1 MPRIH
6 ASVIEAAPPKALP
19 VGAAPADL
27 EALLLRVLTAEQQ
40 QRVSSTPPSLAV
52 LCDELEAAG
61 FSLLGERDM
70 VLAETLQ
77 PTAAER
83 LEVRPQ
89 LGRCDPSLATELE
102 GAARAGAEVL
112 NDGRVLIY
120 RRGYSSEEQE
130 GRLLLEVVFERLN
143 LPQSHLPHDIRTGLI
158 VSVARDGASAPA
170 GHSHPA
176 RGQQRGPRGGGG
188 ARQPLHI
195 GPHARSKTSH
205 AATTSPPT
213 PRHLDLGRV
222 WAALDS

>member
-1 MPRIH
+1 MPHIQ

-61 FSLLGERDM
+61 FSLLGERDLK
-70 VLAETLQ
+70 LAETLQ

-130 GRLLLEVVFERLN
+130 GRLLLEKLDYLQEQASEHGR
-143 LPQSHLPHDIRTGLI
+143 P
-158 VSVARDGASAPA
+158 ASAVPVAA
-170 GHSHPA
+170 GNA
-176 RGQQRGPRGGGG
+176 WALTAIRGVGGRLSTGRPR
-188 ARQPLHI
+188 R
-195 GPHARSKTSH
+195 R
-205 AATTSPPT
+205 ATW
-213 PRHLDLGRV
+213 RCG
-222 WAALDS
+222 